1 MEPRQLEYGHDEPA
15 YRNRAVTV
23 GLLLGAWGIG
33 LASWALWVGMVFY
46 WIAKF
51 VM

>member
-1 MEPRQLEYGHDEPA
+1 MAPQPLEYGHDEPA
-15 YRNRAVTV
+15 YRNRAATV
-23 GLLLGAWGIG
+23 SILLAAWGLG
-33 LASWALWVGMVFY
+33 LASWAAWVGMVFY